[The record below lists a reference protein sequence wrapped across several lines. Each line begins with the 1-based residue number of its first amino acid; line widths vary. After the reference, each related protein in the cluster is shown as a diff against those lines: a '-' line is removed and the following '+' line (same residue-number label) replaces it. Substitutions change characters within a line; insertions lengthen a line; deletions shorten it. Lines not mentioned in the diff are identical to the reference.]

1 MPIEPQKPRLSLQ
14 TNSMAIVPLLLGLV
28 LSVAG
33 CSSSETMDFGAMA
46 SAMVGGQETEKIKPS
61 PIEGTIWV
69 RVQNNFALPELE
81 NARIAEQREFFLNYR
96 KHFRRVQEQAQPY
109 LHFVLGELEKR
120 NMPSELALLPIIESG
135 YRPRALSPS
144 KALGI
149 WQIVPDTGQTFGLES
164 SKWYDGRRDV
174 IASTIAALNYLG
186 RLNNDFNNDWLL
198 ALAAYNAG
206 EGTIQNAIKK
216 NEAKGMPTDYWSLD
230 LPAETKKYVPKVL
243 AIKQLLKEPERYGID
258 LAPIKD
264 EQLVSITKIDSA
276 IDLNIVALLA
286 ETSIELLRKLNPGFS
301 SWVTSPHR
309 PHRLLLPTS
318 QVKTF
323 EERLAALPEHKRI
336 QLKSHK
342 VAKGETL
349 KTLAKRYNTDPDL
362 IKFTNKL
369 AGDKLKPTAILLIP
383 TPYEHKVAEQGPLID
398 ELKPAS

>member
-1 MPIEPQKPRLSLQ
+1 MPIEPQKPRFSSNPGRIAVL
-14 TNSMAIVPLLLGLV
+14 PLLIGLAI
-28 LSVAG
+28 SVVG
-33 CSSSETMDFGAMA
+33 CSSSETIGLGDIS
-46 SAMVGGQETEKIKPS
+46 SAMIGGQETEKINTFS
-61 PIEGTIWV
+61 VDGTIWK

-81 NARIAEQREFFLNYR
+81 NPRIAEQREFFLNYR
-96 KHFRRVQEQAQPY
+96 NHFRKAQEQAQPY
-109 LHFVLGELEKR
+109 LHFVLSELEKR

-174 IASTIAALNYLG
+174 IASTRAALDYLG
-186 RLNNDFNNDWLL
+186 RLNNYFNNDWLL
-198 ALAAYNAG
+198 TLAAYNAG

-216 NEAKGMPTDYWSLD
+216 NEAKGLPTDYWSLD
-230 LPAETKKYVPKVL
+230 LLPETKKYVPKLL
-243 AIKQLLKEPERYGID
+243 AIKQLVKEPGLYGIE

-264 EQLVSITKIDSA
+264 EQLVSIIKVDSA

-286 ETSIELLRKLNPGFS
+286 ETSMELLRKLNPGFS
-301 SWVTSPHR
+301 SWITSPHR
-309 PHRLLLPTS
+309 PHRLLLPIS
-318 QVKTF
+318 QAKTF

-362 IKFTNKL
+362 IKLTNKL
-369 AGDKLKPTAILLIP
+369 AGDKLKPASMLLIP
-383 TPYEHKVAEQGPLID
+383 TPYEHKMAEQALVS